1 MKSCKKSTDCMFG
14 NAINRGFGTYNENI
28 DEEDICPI
36 LVDAW
41 DIAPNDMDIIS
52 KIGGDINGKRV

>member
-1 MKSCKKSTDCMFG
+1 MFG
-14 NAINRGFGTYNENI
+14 NAINRGFCAYNENM